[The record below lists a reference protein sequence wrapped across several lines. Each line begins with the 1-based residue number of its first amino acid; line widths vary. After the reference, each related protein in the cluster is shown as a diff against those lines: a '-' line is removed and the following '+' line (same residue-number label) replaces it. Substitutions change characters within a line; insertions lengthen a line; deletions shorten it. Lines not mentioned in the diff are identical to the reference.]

1 MTPYGDDGRCPRCGA
16 PRGRYAPLL
25 HHLTPGTVLAGRY
38 QVGRSLGEGGF
49 GITYIGR
56 DNLEDRLV
64 AIKEYFPKGAATRE
78 GALTSEVAVYAGVP
92 EEEFHEGQRRFLRE
106 ASTLAALA
114 DNEVIVD
121 ALNFFEENNTAY
133 IVMEYVEG
141 RTLLELTHERGGRI
155 PIGELL
161 PLVRPA
167 FDALSDLHETGL
179 IHRDVA
185 PDNIVLQGERLRLI
199 DFGCA
204 REGSL
209 GTRRITVM
217 LKDGYAPIEQY
228 TKSGQGPWTDVYGL
242 AATLYHCLTGV
253 RPPSALDR
261 QAKDEIMRPRILG
274 VHMRVYEEWALMK
287 GLRLRPT
294 RRFRT
299 MDWFRDALYGTG

>member
-1 MTPYGDDGRCPRCGA
+1 MSGRIEHCPICMTPYGDDGRCPRCGA

-133 IVMEYVEG
+133 IVME
-141 RTLLELTHERGGRI
+141 
-155 PIGELL
+155 
-161 PLVRPA
+161 
-167 FDALSDLHETGL
+167 
-179 IHRDVA
+179 
-185 PDNIVLQGERLRLI
+185 
-199 DFGCA
+199 
-204 REGSL
+204 
-209 GTRRITVM
+209 
-217 LKDGYAPIEQY
+217 
-228 TKSGQGPWTDVYGL
+228 
-242 AATLYHCLTGV
+242 
-253 RPPSALDR
+253 
-261 QAKDEIMRPRILG
+261 
-274 VHMRVYEEWALMK
+274 
-287 GLRLRPT
+287 
-294 RRFRT
+294 
-299 MDWFRDALYGTG
+299 